1 MSAYQAP
8 VSDMR
13 FVLEELAGFARLEA
27 EAGFVDADPEMVAPI
42 LEEANKLASQVLAPL
57 NHSGD
62 TQGVHLDEN
71 GKVVVADGFAEAYRQ
86 YVEGGWAGLQFA
98 ARWGGQGLPFSLA
111 IPVQEMWHSAN
122 LSWGL
127 CPLLSQGAAE
137 AVSVNASDALRERYL
152 PKLVSG
158 EWTGTMN
165 LTEPQAGSDLSDIKT
180 RALPEGDHYRIT
192 GQKIFITWGDHEMA
206 ENVVHLVLARLP
218 DAPAG
223 VRGISLF
230 LVPKYLL
237 NEDGSI
243 GERNDCRAFSLE
255 KKLGIHAC
263 PTCVMSFGDNE
274 GAVGYLVGEE
284 NKGLACMFTMMNN
297 ARLTVGLQGVAVA
310 ERACQQ
316 ALAYAQERVQG
327 IAPGYTERGPISR
340 HPDVQRML
348 MTMQALTEAARS
360 LAYVGCHS
368 VDWAHSGHPSA
379 DYHQRRVGLLTPI
392 IKGWATEIA
401 QEVTSLNIQCH
412 GGMGFIEETGA
423 AQLARDARILPIYE
437 GTNGIQAIDLAGRKT
452 VYDDG
457 HAMNELLTEMQDGLA
472 QVVAAGRL
480 DERHTRQI
488 AEALAALKQGNDDLV
503 ALKDDPAAV
512 QGRAFPYLMLAGVV
526 IGGYYSLLA
535 ADRSSAAQGEL
546 DAGFYQQKKRTAL
559 FYLDQILPRYLS
571 YAAMLAAPAATA
583 V

>member
-42 LEEANKLASQVLAPL
+42 LEEANKLASQVIAPL
-57 NHSGD
+57 NRSGD
-62 TQGVHLDEN
+62 EQGVHLDEN

-98 ARWGGQGLPFSLA
+98 AQWGGQGLPFSLA

-180 RALPEGDHYRIT
+180 RAVPEGDHYRIT

-237 NEDGSI
+237 NEDGSL

-263 PTCVMSFGDNE
+263 PTCVMSFGDND
-274 GAVGYLVGEE
+274 GAVGYLIGEE

-457 HAMNELLTEMQDGLA
+457 HAMNELLAEMQEGLA
-472 QVVAAGRL
+472 RVIADGRL
-480 DERHTRQI
+480 DERYTRQI
-488 AEALAALKQGNDDLV
+488 TEALAALKQGNDDLV

-512 QGRAFPYLMLAGVV
+512 QGRAFPYLLLAGVV

-535 ADRSSAAQGEL
+535 ADRSSAAQGGL
-546 DAGFYQQKKRTAL
+546 DAEFYQRKNRTAL
-559 FYLDQILPRYLS
+559 FYLDQILPRYLG
-571 YAAMLAAPAATA
+571 YAAMLAAPVATA